1 MPEMKP
7 SGTIIIRQV
16 ETTSYWNHGQPTARR
31 TSDGIAT
38 AMTAAMIVQ
47 ISARHQPGRV
57 EDAATAAAVPVRRR
71 RASWQEW

>member
-7 SGTIIIRQV
+7 IGTMSIRQV
-16 ETTSYWNHGQPTARR
+16 ETTSYWNHGQPTATR

-47 ISARHQPGRV
+47 SSARHQPGRV
-57 EDAATAAAVPVRRR
+57 QDAAAAAGSP
-71 RASWQEW
+71 